1 METNMHRVLV
11 FNKAD
16 NRDVRVHEAMT
27 YEELATMV
35 LANYDAF
42 GYRSRMDLIEVLKT
56 PGEVIDVQPMN
67 SVYAYMGQ
75 MNYVLIV
82 IPRLPLTDRLPMSLG
97 LAPTLSA
104 GYASAGHVA
113 YVANPM
119 AGSRMGS
126 RRRRMRGG
134 VSALETSIRAG
145 VAKMSA
151 GRRKRSHRKSRK

>member
-1 METNMHRVLV
+1 MHRVLV

-113 YVANPM
+113 HIPAYVANPM
-119 AGSRMGS
+119 NQIMAG
-126 RRRRMRGG
+126 RRRMRGG